1 MVLGFAA
8 YTQRQKAGPDG
19 AHVIRG
25 LTTDYMTP
33 HSHTIRETPAG
44 QMMFDAELVTEPDIQ
59 LFDAD
64 AWGDR
69 ARAHSEG
76 RSTVWQV
83 QTAQGSWLLKHYWRG
98 GLIARV
104 ISRRYWFTGFA
115 RTRMVREYRL
125 LTDLYRAGLPV
136 PRPVAALVQRHC
148 MLLYSGSLLTEFL
161 DGTYSLASRV
171 ESDASDDIPWEAV
184 GGMIRRFHDE
194 AVMHH
199 DLNASNILL
208 GPKGPHLIDFDKGHR
223 VTGSRNADWI
233 MGNLRRLRR
242 SLDKLSTSEAL
253 LDAGWTRL
261 RQGYDQGE

>member
-8 YTQRQKAGPDG
+8 YTQRQKAGPEG

-33 HSHTIRETPAG
+33 TATIRETPAG

-64 AWGDR
+64 AWGKG
-69 ARAHSEG
+69 ARSFGGPQHGLASSDG
-76 RSTVWQV
+76 W
-83 QTAQGSWLLKHYWRG
+83 GSWLLKHYWRG

-115 RTRMVREYRL
+115 RTRMVRVSPA
-125 LTDLYRAGLPV
+125 DGFVSGCLPV

-171 ESDASDDIPWEAV
+171 ES
-184 GGMIRRFHDE
+184 M
-194 AVMHH
+194 
-199 DLNASNILL
+199 
-208 GPKGPHLIDFDKGHR
+208 
-223 VTGSRNADWI
+223 
-233 MGNLRRLRR
+233 RLMTFPGRR
-242 SLDKLSTSEAL
+242 S
-253 LDAGWTRL
+253 AG
-261 RQGYDQGE
+261 